1 MTEIIPG
8 LMQVA
13 RRLMITGDY
22 AGAEAF
28 AKRAA
33 DRAAAD
39 ANAARDAMH
48 RAIGQAA
55 EAGAIMDEARRRAEN
70 SAKG

>member
-1 MTEIIPG
+1 MTEIIPA

-13 RRLMITGDY
+13 RDLIVMGNH
-22 AGAEAF
+22 AEAEAF

-48 RAIGQAA
+48 RAIGLAA
-55 EAGAIMDEARRRAEN
+55 EAGAIMDEARRRR
-70 SAKG
+70 GD